1 MAEISRKEQ
10 KNTNKKVGGKMAGF
24 PMVGVGAALSISSIA
39 PPLSTPRGRFR
50 ASIGH
55 GRSVSVGLGRIQVIG
70 GW

>member
-1 MAEISRKEQ
+1 
-10 KNTNKKVGGKMAGF
+10 MAGF